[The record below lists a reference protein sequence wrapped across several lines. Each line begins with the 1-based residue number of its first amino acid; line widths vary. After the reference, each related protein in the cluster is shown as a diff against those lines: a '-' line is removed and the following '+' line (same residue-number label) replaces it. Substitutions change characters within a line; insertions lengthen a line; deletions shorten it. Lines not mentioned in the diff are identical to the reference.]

1 MRSSGRLR
9 IAALGGLVL
18 IAAVVQRVAPN
29 RTASARPEMI
39 RLAQIYAD
47 PVGEGDA
54 QIGGPMVYGG
64 DVGNAPI
71 GGPMVYGAPAG
82 EGDGQIGGP
91 MVYGEPVYD
100 GPIGGAMVG
109 GAPVDSGGDDQPIGG
124 DTLY

>member
-1 MRSSGRLR
+1 MRSSCRLR

-18 IAAVVQRVAPN
+18 TAAVVQRVAPN

-47 PVGEGDA
+47 PVGD
-54 QIGGPMVYGG
+54 
-64 DVGNAPI
+64 GNAPI

-82 EGDGQIGGP
+82 EGDGQIGGH

-109 GAPVDSGGDDQPIGG
+109 GAPVDS
-124 DTLY
+124 

>member
-1 MRSSGRLR
+1 MTSSRLAHLETVA
-9 IAALGGLVL
+9 IVALTAAGLRLVAPAQT
-18 IAAVVQRVAPN
+18 AAAPPEPIRVAQ
-29 RTASARPEMI
+29 M
-39 RLAQIYAD
+39 YAD

-71 GGPMVYGAPAG
+71 SGPMVYGAPAG
-82 EGDGQIGGP
+82 YGDGQIGGP

-100 GPIGGAMVG
+100 GPVGGAMVG
-109 GAPVDSGGDDQPIGG
+109 GAPVGTGGDDQPIGG

>member
-1 MRSSGRLR
+1 MRSSSRLR

-18 IAAVVQRVAPN
+18 TAAVVQRVAPN
-29 RTASARPEMI
+29 RTASAPPEMI

-82 EGDGQIGGP
+82 YGDGQIGGP
-91 MVYGEPVYD
+91 MVYGEPAGYGD
-100 GPIGGAMVG
+100 GQIGGAMVG
-109 GAPVDSGGDDQPIGG
+109 GAPVGTGGDDQPIGG
-124 DTLY
+124 